1 MSLKHILVLEFIL
14 SAWTSLNHNLTQQMF
29 GNQS

>member
-1 MSLKHILVLEFIL
+1 MSLKHILVEFIL